1 MDYIYKYWITSKKSG
16 WVKYMYMVG
25 PPFGINSSE
34 PHPLGKHQDV
44 YRLQFFSSFEVNSVN
59 R

>member
-1 MDYIYKYWITSKKSG
+1 
-16 WVKYMYMVG
+16 MYMVG
-25 PPFGINSSE
+25 PPFGINSNE